1 MPTPPEHPIN
11 LLQVPNQSLIR
22 ESELRNA
29 DINSGSIIDI
39 HYPASKVGALL
50 VHTNDVVAPNKAIA
64 LLQKEN
70 LQPIKDFNPLD
81 PVHLVD
87 PSYKDSPLEERTQR
101 MREIFDQ
108 QIQKTLQVLRPPVK
122 FAVARD
128 FVKQKFISA
137 SDHEDLVNLHGDG
150 IGMDGE
156 PSQSSSKS
164 HNSSPVPVLLNK
176 SDDTHMANST
186 DDPLNS
192 FAGGGKP
199 APSY

>member
-1 MPTPPEHPIN
+1 M
-11 LLQVPNQSLIR
+11 
-22 ESELRNA
+22 
-29 DINSGSIIDI
+29 
-39 HYPASKVGALL
+39 GALL

-101 MREIFDQ
+101 MCEIFDQ

-137 SDHEDLVNLHGDG
+137 SDHEDLVNLHGTRSSR
-150 IGMDGE
+150 
-156 PSQSSSKS
+156 PSTTHIELSLQVMALTWMASLPS
-164 HNSSPVPVLLNK
+164 HLLNLTIQAL
-176 SDDTHMANST
+176 SLFFSINLMILTWPT
-186 DDPLNS
+186 PLMIL
-192 FAGGGKP
+192 
-199 APSY
+199 